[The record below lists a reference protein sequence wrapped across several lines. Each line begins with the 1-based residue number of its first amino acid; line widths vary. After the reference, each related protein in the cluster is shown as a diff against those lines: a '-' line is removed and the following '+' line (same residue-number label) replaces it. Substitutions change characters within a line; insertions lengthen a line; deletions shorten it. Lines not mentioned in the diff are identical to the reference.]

1 VTAHLHFMRRLRVSN
16 NSFMVQIPSQLQN
29 IRQPLDNLP
38 SAMDRNEDN
47 AQIDRKLDIQAWH
60 HRIHK
65 AGFPL
70 HWCDAC
76 SASKPQKN
84 SKTIEPETL
93 LNPSRDGVSAQ
104 GVISRNPSSKACFT
118 CANLDWDRYLY
129 RIKDGL
135 DTERRLEIS
144 SKLLQHSATS
154 GRCTECL
161 IIYSGIRNFAAT
173 LTNAEYR
180 RRLFSF
186 DRCYSVEII
195 LRRNK
200 CLRVLVH
207 DTINERGPS
216 QFVLADVSF
225 EHLSAVPD
233 GAGGPL
239 IIELDYYGPSSEYV
253 KSSRKP
259 AVLLTCFI

>member
-1 VTAHLHFMRRLRVSN
+1 MRRLRVSN
-16 NSFMVQIPSQLQN
+16 DSLMVRIPSQLQN
-29 IRQPLDNLP
+29 IKQPLDNLP

-60 HRIHK
+60 HRIYK
-65 AGFPL
+65 AGLPL

-76 SASKPQKN
+76 SASSPQKN
-84 SKTIEPETL
+84 SKTVEPQTVL
-93 LNPSRDGVSAQ
+93 SPRQDVVSVQ
-104 GVISRNPSSKACFT
+104 GVVCFI

-129 RIKDGL
+129 RSKDGL

-144 SKLLQHSATS
+144 SKSLQHSATS
-154 GRCTECL
+154 VRCTECL

-186 DRCYSVEII
+186 DRCYGVEIV

-207 DTINERGPS
+207 DTINERGLS
-216 QFVLADVSF
+216 QFVLADAGF
-225 EHLSAVPD
+225 ECLSAGPD

-239 IIELDYYGPSSEYV
+239 IIELDYYGPSCEYV
-253 KSSRKP
+253 KSSRKLV
-259 AVLLTCFI
+259 VLLTCFI

>member
-1 VTAHLHFMRRLRVSN
+1 
-16 NSFMVQIPSQLQN
+16 MVQIPSQLQN

-47 AQIDRKLDIQAWH
+47 AQTNRKLDIQARH

-70 HWCDAC
+70 HWCDTC
-76 SASKPQKN
+76 SSSNPQKI
-84 SKTIEPETL
+84 SETVEPETVL
-93 LNPSRDGVSAQ
+93 SPSQDGVSAQ
-104 GVISRNPSSKACFT
+104 GVISRSPSRKACFT

-129 RIKDGL
+129 RSKDGL

-144 SKLLQHSATS
+144 SKSLQHSATS

-161 IIYSGIRNFAAT
+161 IIYSGIRNFAVT

-216 QFVLADVSF
+216 QFVLADAGF
-225 EHLSAVPD
+225 ERLSSVLD

-239 IIELDYYGPSSEYV
+239 IIELDYYGPSCEYV
-253 KSSRKP
+253 KSSRKLQ
-259 AVLLTCFI
+259 VC